1 MVRAKAGLV
10 KQGAAESP
18 LGQLRK
24 ARAAKGAA
32 TRAKYARAGLEQ
44 APEDAETRWLLMRQ
58 LYISHL
64 EQGALEQARGVARD
78 MIHVFSEVE
87 DVARFDLARVHLAA
101 EEWDEAKR
109 ELTAGEQLA
118 PASRKWDHVFT
129 RARLEAVL
137 GQPTLA
143 LALVDGAGQQATAGG
158 QSVVRLSKDP
168 VVTAAKLVWRAQA
181 GARPRRD
188 TLGRAY
194 EQVSAMDAV
203 PALGDFFAAR
213 LLWLL
218 SHAEARSVLEGFLRT
233 TARLPAVARFGLAP
247 EVFCARQ
254 WLGKP
259 LHLT

>member
-1 MVRAKAGLV
+1 MARVKPGLA
-10 KQGAAESP
+10 KQGPAESP

-24 ARAAKGAA
+24 ARSAKGAA

-44 APEDAETRWLLMRQ
+44 SPEDAETRWLLMRQ

-64 EQGALEQARGVARD
+64 ELGAIELARAVAIE
-78 MIHVFSEVE
+78 MTSVFPEVE
-87 DVARFDLARVHLAA
+87 DVARFDLARAHLAA
-101 EEWDEAKR
+101 HEWDAAKQQ
-109 ELTAGEQLA
+109 LTAGERAA

-137 GQPTLA
+137 GQPDLA
-143 LALVDGAGQQATAGG
+143 LALVDTAVPAQPGS

-168 VVTAAKLVWRAQA
+168 VLHAAKVVWRAQA
-181 GARPRRD
+181 GTRQRRD
-188 TLGRAY
+188 TLTRAY
-194 EQVSAMDAV
+194 QQLSDADTL
-203 PALGDFFAAR
+203 PALGDFFAGR
-213 LLWLL
+213 LLWLI
-218 SHAEARSVLEGFLRT
+218 SHADARSVLEGFLRT
-233 TARLPAVARFGLAP
+233 TARLPAIARFGLAP